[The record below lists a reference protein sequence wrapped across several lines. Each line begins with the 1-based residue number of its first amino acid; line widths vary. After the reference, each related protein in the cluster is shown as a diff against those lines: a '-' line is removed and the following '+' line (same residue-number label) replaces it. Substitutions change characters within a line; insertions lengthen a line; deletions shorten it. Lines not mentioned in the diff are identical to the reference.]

1 MKNKSFITILLIF
14 FLSSTLFAQFN
25 EKEFLY
31 RCKTIYHSLRL
42 SGLDNFSS
50 WVTSN
55 IFLEATKDISDEEIY
70 PVEIIW
76 KNPDL
81 IYYIK
86 RPLPQVENDEK
97 QKEIQELQLDMI
109 KVLQGLLIDW
119 QRFSAGNILDD
130 IPETYLISTKKDTVF
145 LEYEHIENG
154 KNVKV
159 KMLFGMNGIC
169 LKIITYFSQKNE
181 VMYIYPVYI
190 LVENKWICNKWTVQI
205 YQNGQV
211 ESGFQVSVKS
221 RKLDNYWIPERLIL
235 QLQKRGMDDILYFR
249 EYIFK
254 NVVLNKDLQI
264 LK

>member
-1 MKNKSFITILLIF
+1 MKNKLLITVLLSF
-14 FLSSTLFAQFN
+14 FISSALSAQFN
-25 EKEFLY
+25 EKGFLY

-42 SGLDNFSS
+42 AKLDNFSS

-55 IFLEATKDISDEEIY
+55 IFLEAMKDISNEEIY

-76 KNPDL
+76 KNPDQ

-86 RPLPQVENDEK
+86 RPLPQVDNDEK
-97 QKEIQELQLDMI
+97 QKEIQQLQMDLI
-109 KVLQGLLIDW
+109 QVLQGLLLDW

-130 IPETYLISTKKDTVF
+130 MPETYLISTKMDTVF
-145 LEYEHIENG
+145 IEYDSIENS
-154 KNVKV
+154 KNVNV
-159 KMLFGMNGIC
+159 KMLFGINGIC
-169 LKIITYFSQKNE
+169 LKIITYYAQTNE
-181 VMYIYPVYI
+181 KIYIYPTYV
-190 LVENKWICNKWTVQI
+190 LVDDKWICNKWTVQI
-205 YQNGQV
+205 YQNSQV
-211 ESGFQVSVKS
+211 ESGFQVDVKS
-221 RKLDNYWIPERLIL
+221 RKSDNYWIPERLTL